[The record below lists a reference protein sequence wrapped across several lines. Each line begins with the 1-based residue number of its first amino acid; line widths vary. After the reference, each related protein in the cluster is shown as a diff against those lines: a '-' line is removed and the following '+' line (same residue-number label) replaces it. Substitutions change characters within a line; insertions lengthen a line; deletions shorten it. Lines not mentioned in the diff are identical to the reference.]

1 MTEQQ
6 IHELLTD
13 VSAIENSLEKM
24 ETRQQTDAIA
34 IQDMRNELTTLSSV
48 NFSLLCLL
56 ALFAGSYIGMQ
67 ILSVI
72 RKIWGGNR
80 K

>member
-34 IQDMRNELTTLSSV
+34 IQDMRNELTTLSNV